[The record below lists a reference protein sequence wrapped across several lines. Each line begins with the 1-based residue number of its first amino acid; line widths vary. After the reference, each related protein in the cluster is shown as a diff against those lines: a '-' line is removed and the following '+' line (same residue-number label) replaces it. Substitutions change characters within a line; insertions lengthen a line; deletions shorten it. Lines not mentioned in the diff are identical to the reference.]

1 METLID
7 IGILIFIPLMV
18 YRGYRRGAVL
28 SICGFLSVFVAFSI
42 ASATAN
48 NLCDSVGRLV
58 QPVIKEMITEVLE
71 VRLQH
76 QNILI
81 EPEADPLTGSS
92 SGDNV
97 SDDGKVY
104 ITVSSALE
112 ILEDSVDLKKIR
124 GFIDMAT
131 EIFET
136 EKDNYVGS
144 ATDQISTVVGREI
157 ARAAIFIIAYVFTM
171 AAWLLFSR
179 VLAVIFKFPGL
190 AQINEIV
197 GGTMGFLLGISLIS
211 IFAWATGGGVI
222 PQDAVENTLLY
233 EFFVKNNLFNSF
245 DTTSTINL
253 DL

>member
-28 SICGFLSVFVAFSI
+28 SVCGFLSVFVAFAI
-42 ASATAN
+42 ASSTAN

-58 QPVIKEMITEVLE
+58 QPVIKEMITDVLE
-71 VRLQH
+71 VRLQY
-76 QNILI
+76 QDILI
-81 EPEADPLTGSS
+81 EPESTPMIGTS
-92 SGDNV
+92 SGDAETE
-97 SDDGKVY
+97 DTREY
-104 ITVSSALE
+104 ISVTNALT
-112 ILEDSVDLKKIR
+112 ILEDSVDLKKIH
-124 GFIDMAT
+124 GFIDMAK

-136 EKDNYVGS
+136 EKDKYVGS

-157 ARAAIFIIAYVFTM
+157 ARAAIFIIAYVFAM

-179 VLAVIFKFPGL
+179 MLAVIFKFPGL

-197 GGTMGFLLGISLIS
+197 GGTMGFLLGVSLVS
-211 IFAWATGGGVI
+211 IFAWATGGGII
-222 PQDAVENTLLY
+222 PLDTVENTFFY
-233 EFFVKNNLFNSF
+233 EFFVKNNLFDSF
-245 DTTSTINL
+245 ASASTINL